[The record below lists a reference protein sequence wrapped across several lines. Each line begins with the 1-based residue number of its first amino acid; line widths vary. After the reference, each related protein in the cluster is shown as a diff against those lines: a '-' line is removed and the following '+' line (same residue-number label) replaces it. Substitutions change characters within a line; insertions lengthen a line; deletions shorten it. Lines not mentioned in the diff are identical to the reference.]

1 MAISDYV
8 RAVQKGYEDC
18 MLSFTPSS
26 LKVRE
31 SSLVIA
37 NDLIIAK
44 AKEIHKC
51 LVKALDLNHREVEFI
66 KWEAPSHPFVKV
78 NVDGCAKNNPGP
90 AMGDSLE
97 IRMENGSLDS
107 WRT

>member
-1 MAISDYV
+1 MASHFIFEV
-8 RAVQKGYEDC
+8 AIHQLWAWRKKVQHND
-18 MLSFTPSS
+18 SFHFPHNPS
-26 LKVRE
+26 
-31 SSLVIA
+31 
-37 NDLIIAK
+37 DLIIAK

>member
-1 MAISDYV
+1 MASHFIFEV
-8 RAVQKGYEDC
+8 AIHQLWAWRKKVQHND
-18 MLSFTPSS
+18 SFHFPQNPS
-26 LKVRE
+26 
-31 SSLVIA
+31 
-37 NDLIIAK
+37 DLIIAK

-51 LVKALDLNHREVEFI
+51 LVKALDLNHREVEFL
-66 KWEAPSHPFVKV
+66 KWEARSHPFVKV